1 MTLMFALVLVL
12 VFALGF
18 GFCLGFWLLPWIF
31 ALGIGK
37 QERRATASLLAMS
50 GSRYRGE
57 RSEKPDRR
65 ERPDYPAALLQH

>member
-1 MTLMFALVLVL
+1 NDQLSHTCRAVSRTVLGGLVV
-12 VFALGF
+12 
-18 GFCLGFWLLPWIF
+18 

-37 QERRATASLLAMS
+37 QERRATASLLAIS

-65 ERPDYPAALLQH
+65 ERPSSSVVFR

>member
-1 MTLMFALVLVL
+1 MFALVWGLV
-12 VFALGF
+12 
-18 GFCLGFWLLPWIF
+18 I

-65 ERPDYPAALLQH
+65 ERQFKTNLR

>member
-1 MTLMFALVLVL
+1 MFALVWGLV
-12 VFALGF
+12 
-18 GFCLGFWLLPWIF
+18 I

-65 ERPDYPAALLQH
+65 ERPV